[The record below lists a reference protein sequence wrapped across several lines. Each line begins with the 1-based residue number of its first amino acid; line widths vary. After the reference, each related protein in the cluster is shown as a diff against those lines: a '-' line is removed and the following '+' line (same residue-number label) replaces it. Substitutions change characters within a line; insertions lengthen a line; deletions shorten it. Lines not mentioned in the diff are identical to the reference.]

1 MTTMTDM
8 SLSHLPLR
16 PSSLELL
23 QRAGYVATTEF
34 ITAKERG
41 GIATLAAELQVSS
54 HMALSIFHEVLE
66 ALNRNGNNGNN
77 QNNGNSNSSN
87 MMTAKS
93 ILDQRQQ
100 QQSGPHIS
108 SNGHILTFCRELDQI
123 LGGGIP
129 LGQVSE
135 IVGPPGSG
143 KTLLATQLA
152 VNVTL
157 PPVFGGVDGRTIYI
171 DTEGSF
177 APERCYTLAD
187 HLIRH
192 IRVGVEKRR
201 KLEQQQ
207 QQQQHH
213 QHHDQQQWQVTPED
227 ILARVTV
234 YRAHSVADLVA
245 VLDVLEGNDNDD
257 ENPLALRNCRLIV
270 IDSIAFPFRSIPPD
284 VARTRLLASVAAR
297 LTQWATMY
305 DLAVVCINQ
314 RTTDTTRG
322 SLAGPNGI
330 GGGGGTAALGATWGH
345 AVANRLSV
353 SLSSSVANNNDANTT
368 TPFAS
373 SSFSTKREA
382 ILVKSARMPVATAE
396 FQVTEAGIRGLDYV
410 VHTSSS
416 SSASSSLSSHHHYR
430 KKPKFGR

>member
-1 MTTMTDM
+1 M
-8 SLSHLPLR
+8 
-16 PSSLELL
+16 L
-23 QRAGYVATTEF
+23 QRAGYVATAEF

-54 HMALSIFHEVLE
+54 HVALSIFHEVLE
-66 ALNRNGNNGNN
+66 ALNRNGNNGNSN
-77 QNNGNSNSSN
+77 NNGNKSSGH

-100 QQSGPHIS
+100 QQSGPHSIS

-152 VNVTL
+152 VNLTL
-157 PPVFGGVDGRTIYI
+157 PPVFGGVDGCTIYI

-207 QQQQHH
+207 QQ
-213 QHHDQQQWQVTPED
+213 HHDQQQWQVTPED
-227 ILARVTV
+227 ILARITV

-245 VLDVLEGNDNDD
+245 VLDVLEGNDND

-270 IDSIAFPFRSIPPD
+270 IDSIALPFRSIPPD

-322 SLAGPNGI
+322 GPLAGGPNGGI
-330 GGGGGTAALGATWGH
+330 GGGGGTGTAALGATWGH

-353 SLSSSVANNNDANTT
+353 NLSSSVTNNNDATT
-368 TPFAS
+368 STSPSPFAS

-416 SSASSSLSSHHHYR
+416 SASLSLSHHR
-430 KKPKFGR
+430 KKPKFGT

>member
-1 MTTMTDM
+1 M
-8 SLSHLPLR
+8 
-16 PSSLELL
+16 L
-23 QRAGYVATTEF
+23 QRAGYVATAEF
-34 ITAKERG
+34 LMAKERG

-66 ALNRNGNNGNN
+66 ALNRNGNNNGNN
-77 QNNGNSNSSN
+77 NHNGNQSRNSN

-100 QQSGPHIS
+100 QQSGPHSIS

-157 PPVFGGVDGRTIYI
+157 PPVFGGVDGCTIYI

-192 IRVGVEKRR
+192 IHVGVEKRR

-207 QQQQHH
+207 QQ
-213 QHHDQQQWQVTPED
+213 HHDQYHDQQQQWQVTPED
-227 ILARVTV
+227 ILARITV

-245 VLDVLEGNDNDD
+245 VLDVLEGGNDN
-257 ENPLALRNCRLIV
+257 ENPLALHNCRLIV
-270 IDSIAFPFRSIPPD
+270 IDSIALPFRSIPPD

-297 LTQWATMY
+297 LTQWATTY

-314 RTTDTTRG
+314 RTTDTTWG
-322 SLAGPNGI
+322 SAGPNGGMGG

-353 SLSSSVANNNDANTT
+353 SLSSSSSVANNNDANTST
-368 TPFAS
+368 PPFAS
-373 SSFSTKREA
+373 SFFSTKREA

-416 SSASSSLSSHHHYR
+416 SSSASSHHHR
-430 KKPKFGR
+430 KKPKFGT

>member
-1 MTTMTDM
+1 MMDM
-8 SLSHLPLR
+8 SLCHLPLR
-16 PSSLELL
+16 PSSLETL
-23 QRAGYVATTEF
+23 QKAGYVGTAEL
-34 ITAKERG
+34 IMAKEKG

-54 HMALSIFHEVLE
+54 HVALSIYHEVIE
-66 ALNRNGNNGNN
+66 ALNRNNNGNN
-77 QNNGNSNSSN
+77 DNNGHNKNSNM

-93 ILDQRQQ
+93 ILDQRQPH
-100 QQSGPHIS
+100 SGHQHTR
-108 SNGHILTFCRELDQI
+108 SNGHILTFCRDLDQI

-152 VNVTL
+152 VNVSL
-157 PPVFGGVDGRTIYI
+157 PPIFGGVNGHTIYI

-177 APERCYTLAD
+177 APERAYTLAD

-192 IRVGVEKRR
+192 IRAGVERR
-201 KLEQQQ
+201 QLEQQPQ
-207 QQQQHH
+207 QQQP
-213 QHHDQQQWQVTPED
+213 HHDHQQSWQATPED
-227 ILARVTV
+227 ILARITV

-245 VLDVLEGNDNDD
+245 VLDVLEGNDNDND
-257 ENPLALRNCRLIV
+257 DDDNNLRLDNCRLIV
-270 IDSIAFPFRSIPPD
+270 IDSIALPFRSIPPD

-297 LTQWATMY
+297 LTQWATIY

-314 RTTDTTRG
+314 RTTERTG
-322 SLAGPNGI
+322 LAGGT

-353 SLSSSVANNNDANTT
+353 NLSSSSPSVANNSNDANTSS

-373 SSFSTKREA
+373 SSTKREA
-382 ILVKSARMPVATAE
+382 ILVKSARMPIATAE

-410 VHTSSS
+410 DHKSSS
-416 SSASSSLSSHHHYR
+416 STSSASASSSHHR
-430 KKPKFGR
+430 KKPKFGT